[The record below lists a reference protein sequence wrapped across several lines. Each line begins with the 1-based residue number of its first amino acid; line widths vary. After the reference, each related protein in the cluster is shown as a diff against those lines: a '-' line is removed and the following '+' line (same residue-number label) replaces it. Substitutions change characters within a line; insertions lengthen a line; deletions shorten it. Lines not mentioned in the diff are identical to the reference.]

1 MQFFLIIFS
10 FCSFKFTL
18 PILVYKCWYN
28 NKIDMT
34 IKNHNHVSQLE
45 EKLLAY
51 YSFCNIYSSFSEHL
65 INKILSYPENIY

>member
-1 MQFFLIIFS
+1 
-10 FCSFKFTL
+10 
-18 PILVYKCWYN
+18 
-28 NKIDMT
+28 MT